1 MDAIRKELEKRK
13 DEIKKELRLLFNAND
28 HITGWDVPEADQK
41 EAEKILLDIMQ
52 EALDEIRAEILNEE
66 V

>member
-1 MDAIRKELEKRK
+1 MDAVRKELMSRK
-13 DEIKKELRLLFNAND
+13 EEIKKELRLLFNANNR
-28 HITGWDVPEADQK
+28 ITSWDVPEADQK